1 MMMGLTFVKD
11 PTENKLLTAL
21 LAALHYVHCNKGE
34 NMTTTENFQQTTQTV
49 LVVGNYEKGF
59 RVLDTTNLPS
69 PLPLDE
75 FDMFY
80 LTNVEVYTG

>member
-1 MMMGLTFVKD
+1 
-11 PTENKLLTAL
+11 
-21 LAALHYVHCNKGE
+21 
-34 NMTTTENFQQTTQTV
+34 MTTTENFQQTAQTV

-80 LTNVEVYTG
+80 LTNVEVYTE